1 MDVIDREDRLRRA
14 KYLGALADRLF
25 SDECARLGLDAK
37 EAIRAP
43 LMSIISRQRHTS
55 VMPIRF
61 LTSSDDL
68 PSVHSEIR

>member
-43 LMSIISRQRHTS
+43 LLSIISRQRRIVAT
-55 VMPIRF
+55 PT
-61 LTSSDDL
+61 TSSE
-68 PSVHSEIR
+68 P